1 MNIRPSTPQVLRDL
15 AEELNREVMPLLTD
29 STDQIRL
36 HMIMAVL
43 NQCAVRA
50 GTEIGLMR
58 QETAAYA
65 DYGSVVA
72 TATGRSDVQA
82 LVDDIAPGDDLDLDA
97 VLAGYTRA
105 SEAFATALEAAL
117 AAGDADLI
125 TRGEELLQFRVANEQ
140 LMAGVATAGR

>member
-43 NQCAVRA
+43 GQCAVRA
-50 GTEIGLMR
+50 GTEIALMR
-58 QETAAYA
+58 QETATYA
-65 DYGSVVA
+65 DYGSAVA
-72 TATGRSDVQA
+72 AATGRSDVQA
-82 LVDDIAPGDDLDLDA
+82 LVDGIAPGDDLDLDA
-97 VLAGYTRA
+97 VLAEYTRA

-117 AAGDADLI
+117 AAGHADLI
-125 TRGEELLQFRVANEQ
+125 TRGEELLQIRVANEQ
-140 LMAGVATAGR
+140 QMAGVATAGR

>member
-1 MNIRPSTPQVLRDL
+1 MNIRPSTPQVLRDV
-15 AEELNREVMPLLTD
+15 AEELNREVMPLLAD
-29 STDQIRL
+29 STDQVRL
-36 HMIMAVL
+36 HMIMAVMR
-43 NQCAVRA
+43 QCAVRA
-50 GTEIGLMR
+50 GTEIALMR

-65 DYGSVVA
+65 DYGSAVA

-82 LVDDIAPGDDLDLDA
+82 LVDHFAHGDDLALDA
-97 VLAGYTRA
+97 VLAEYTRA

-125 TRGEELLQFRVANEQ
+125 TRGEELLQVRVANEQ

>member
-1 MNIRPSTPQVLRDL
+1 MNIRPSTPQILRDL

-36 HMIMAVL
+36 HMITAVL
-43 NQCAVRA
+43 GQCAVRA
-50 GTEIGLMR
+50 GTEISLMR

-65 DYGSVVA
+65 DYGSAVA

-82 LVDDIAPGDDLDLDA
+82 LVDGIAPSDDLDLDA
-97 VLAGYTRA
+97 VLAEYTRA

-117 AAGDADLI
+117 AAGDTDLI
-125 TRGEELLQFRVANEQ
+125 ARGEDLLQVRVANEQ